1 MTDPTLIMAAVFLG
15 TLAIAG
21 TVGGLAVVLGDNGQ
35 WKKRVERA
43 AGHRRSAVAGRGG
56 PTAASLRRDDV
67 QGRFRQV
74 ELLLRRVLPGRD
86 KLRARIA
93 RAGLTMTL
101 ARYLIVCLAVA
112 GMSGLVALVF
122 VGPKLWPAVIGIG
135 LIAGW
140 LLPRIVIGYP
150 GGRRVKRF
158 LTELPDAIDVM
169 VRGLKSGLP
178 VTETFGTVAKDVDSP
193 VGQEF
198 TRIDRQVRMGANL
211 EDALWDVA
219 GRLDVPEF
227 NFLAI
232 SVGLQRETG
241 GNRTETLDSLS
252 RLLRRRQQMRLK
264 IKALSSEARASAYL
278 LGALPFVMAGVLYLM
293 NPDYMGQLFTDPFG
307 HVLIAVGLTSELIG
321 VAVMAK
327 MVRFEI

>member
-1 MTDPTLIMAAVFLG
+1 MTDPSLIMAAVFLG
-15 TLAIAG
+15 TLVIAG
-21 TVGGLAVVLGDNGQ
+21 TVSGLALVLGDNGER
-35 WKKRVERA
+35 KKRLQRA
-43 AGHRRSAVAGRGG
+43 AGHRRSVVAGRGG
-56 PTAASLRRDDV
+56 PTPASLRRDDV
-67 QGRFRQV
+67 QGRFRQL
-74 ELLLRRVLPGRD
+74 ELLLRRILPGRD

-93 RAGLTMTL
+93 RAGLTVTL
-101 ARYLIVCLAVA
+101 ARYLVVCLAVGGVA
-112 GMSGLVALVF
+112 ALVAFPLL
-122 VGPKLWPAVIGIG
+122 GQQLWPAAVALGVA
-135 LIAGW
+135 AGW
-140 LLPRIVIGYP
+140 LLPRMLVGYL
-150 GGRRVKRF
+150 GGKRVKRF
-158 LTELPDAIDVM
+158 LQELPDAIDVM

-178 VTETFGTVAKDVDSP
+178 VTETIGTVSKDFDGP

-198 TRIDRQVRMGANL
+198 TQIDRLVRMGTNL

-241 GNRTETLDSLS
+241 GNLTETLDNLS

-264 IKALSSEARASAYL
+264 IRALSSEARASAYL
-278 LGALPFVMAGVLYLM
+278 LGALPFVMAVVLYLM
-293 NPDYMGQLFTDPFG
+293 NPDYMSRLFTDPFG
-307 HVLIAVGLTSELIG
+307 HVLIGVGMTSELIG

>member
-1 MTDPTLIMAAVFLG
+1 MSEPTLIMAAVFLG
-15 TLAIAG
+15 TLALAG
-21 TVGGLAVVLGDNGQ
+21 TLGGLALVLGDNGQ
-35 WKKRVERA
+35 RRKRLQRA
-43 AGHRRSAVAGRGG
+43 AGHRRSAVAGNGG
-56 PTAASLRRDDV
+56 PAAASLRRDDV

-93 RAGLTMTL
+93 RAGLNITL
-101 ARYLIVCLAVA
+101 AKYMLLCLAVA
-112 GMSGLVALVF
+112 GITS
-122 VGPKLWPAVIGIG
+122 VGTLPILGQKLWLAGAIGFA
-135 LIAGW
+135 AGW
-140 LLPRIVIGYP
+140 IVPRVVVGYL
-150 GGRRVKRF
+150 GARRVKRF
-158 LTELPDAIDVM
+158 LQELPDAIDVM

-178 VTETFGTVAKDVDSP
+178 VTETVGTVSKDFEGP

-198 TRIDRQVRMGANL
+198 TQIDRLVRMGTNL

-241 GNRTETLDSLS
+241 GNLTETLDNLS

-293 NPDYMGQLFTDPFG
+293 NPDYMSRLFTDPFG
-307 HVLIAVGLTSELIG
+307 HVLIGVGLTSELIG

>member
-15 TLAIAG
+15 TLLLAG
-21 TVGGLAVVLGDNGQ
+21 TVGGLVVVLGDNGQ
-35 WKKRVERA
+35 RKKRLQRA

-74 ELLLRRVLPGRD
+74 ELLLRRIMPGRD

-93 RAGLTMTL
+93 RAGLNMTF
-101 ARYLIVCLAVA
+101 ARYLFVCAAVA
-112 GMSGLVALVF
+112 AAVGLSALPF
-122 VGPKLWPAVIGIG
+122 VGQQLWPAALAIG
-135 LIAGW
+135 LGAGW
-140 LLPRIVIGYP
+140 LLPRMVIGYL
-150 GGRRVKRF
+150 GGKRVKRF
-158 LTELPDAIDVM
+158 LQELPDAIDVM

-178 VTETFGTVAKDVDSP
+178 VTETVGTVAKDFDGP

-198 TRIDRQVRMGANL
+198 TQIDRLVRMGTNL

-241 GNRTETLDSLS
+241 GNLTETLDNLS

-278 LGALPFVMAGVLYLM
+278 LGALPFVMAGVLYLL
-293 NPDYMGQLFTDPFG
+293 NPDYMSRLFTDPFG
-307 HVLIAVGLTSELIG
+307 HVLIGVGLTSELIG
-321 VAVMAK
+321 VGVMAK

>member
-1 MTDPTLIMAAVFLG
+1 MTDATLIMAAVFLA
-15 TLAIAG
+15 TLMLAG
-21 TVGGLAVVLGDNGQ
+21 TVGGLALVLGDNGQ
-35 WKKRVERA
+35 RRKRLQRA
-43 AGHRRSAVAGRGG
+43 AGHRRSVVAGHSG

-74 ELLLRRVLPGRD
+74 ELLLRRILPGRD

-93 RAGLTMTL
+93 RAGLNLTL
-101 ARYLIVCLAVA
+101 ARYLVMCLAIGGVA
-112 GMSGLVALVF
+112 GLAAFPVLGQT
-122 VGPKLWPAVIGIG
+122 LWPAAVGIG
-135 LIAGW
+135 LAAGW
-140 LLPRIVIGYP
+140 LLPRMVVGYL
-150 GGRRVKRF
+150 GGKRVKRF
-158 LTELPDAIDVM
+158 LQELPDAIDVM

-178 VTETFGTVAKDVDSP
+178 VTETIGTVSKDFDGP

-198 TRIDRQVRMGANL
+198 TQIDRLVRMGVNL

-241 GNRTETLDSLS
+241 GNLTETLDNLS

-264 IKALSSEARASAYL
+264 IKALSSEARASAYM

-293 NPDYMGQLFTDPFG
+293 NPDYMSRLFTDPFG
-307 HVLIAVGLTSELIG
+307 HVLIGVGMTSELIG
-321 VAVMAK
+321 IAVMAK

>member
-15 TLAIAG
+15 TLTLAG
-21 TVGGLAVVLGDNGQ
+21 TLGGLVVVLGDNGQ
-35 WKKRVERA
+35 RRRRLQRA

-56 PTAASLRRDDV
+56 VSPASLRRDEV

-74 ELLLRRVLPGRD
+74 ELLLRRVLPGRE
-86 KLRARIA
+86 KLRARLA
-93 RAGLTMTL
+93 RAGLNVTL
-101 ARYLIVCLAVA
+101 ARYTTICLALAVA
-112 GMSGLVALVF
+112 AGACALPF
-122 VGPKLWPAVIGIG
+122 LGQQLWPAAAAIG
-135 LIAGW
+135 LAAGW
-140 LLPRIVIGYP
+140 LLPRTVVGYL

-158 LTELPDAIDVM
+158 LADLPDAIDVM

-178 VTETFGTVAKDVDSP
+178 VTETVATVAEDFEGP

-198 TRIDRQVRMGANL
+198 TQIDRFVRMGTNL
-211 EDALWDVA
+211 EDALWDIA

-241 GNRTETLDSLS
+241 GNLTETLDNLS

-264 IKALSSEARASAYL
+264 IRALSSEARASAYL

-293 NPDYMGQLFTDPFG
+293 NPDYMGRLFTDPFG
-307 HVLIAVGLTSELIG
+307 HVLIGVALTSELIG

>member
-15 TLAIAG
+15 TLILAG
-21 TVGGLAVVLGDNGQ
+21 TVGGFALVLGDTGQ
-35 WKKRVERA
+35 RKKRLQRA
-43 AGHRRSAVAGRGG
+43 AGHRRSVVAGTGG

-74 ELLLRRVLPGRD
+74 ELLLRRILPGRD

-101 ARYLIVCLAVA
+101 ARYLMVCLLIGSVVGAAAFLFLSQKLSPAAV
-112 GMSGLVALVF
+112 
-122 VGPKLWPAVIGIG
+122 GIG
-135 LIAGW
+135 LAAGW
-140 LLPRIVIGYP
+140 LLPRLVVGYL

-158 LTELPDAIDVM
+158 LQELPDAIDVM

-178 VTETFGTVAKDVDSP
+178 VTETIATVAKDFAGP

-198 TRIDRQVRMGANL
+198 TQIDRLVRMGVNL

-219 GRLDVPEF
+219 GRLDLPEF

-241 GNRTETLDSLS
+241 GNLTETLDNLS
-252 RLLRRRQQMRLK
+252 RLLRRRQQMRQK

-278 LGALPFVMAGVLYLM
+278 LSAMPFIMAGVLSLI
-293 NPDYMGQLFTDPFG
+293 NPEYMSKLFTDPFG
-307 HVLIAVGLTSELIG
+307 HVLIGVGLTSELIG
-321 VAVMAK
+321 VGVMAK

>member
-1 MTDPTLIMAAVFLG
+1 M
-15 TLAIAG
+15 
-21 TVGGLAVVLGDNGQ
+21 
-35 WKKRVERA
+35 
-43 AGHRRSAVAGRGG
+43 VAGRGG

-67 QGRFRQV
+67 HGRFRQV

-93 RAGLTMTL
+93 GAGLTMTL

-135 LIAGW
+135 YL
-140 LLPRIVIGYP
+140 

-178 VTETFGTVAKDVDSP
+178 VTETFGTVSKDVDSP

-241 GNRTETLDSLS
+241 GNLTETLDSLS

-293 NPDYMGQLFTDPFG
+293 NPDYMGQLFTDQFG
-307 HVLIAVGLTSELIG
+307 HVLIGVGLTSELIG

>member
-1 MTDPTLIMAAVFLG
+1 MTGPTLIMVAVFLG
-15 TLAIAG
+15 TLALAG

-35 WKKRVERA
+35 RKKRVERA
-43 AGHRRSAVAGRGG
+43 AGHRRSVVAGRGG

-74 ELLLRRVLPGRD
+74 ELLLRRILPGRD

-93 RAGLTMTL
+93 RAGLTITL

-122 VGPKLWPAVIGIG
+122 VGPKLWLAAAAIG
-135 LIAGW
+135 AATGW
-140 LLPRIVIGYP
+140 LLPRLVVGYL

-178 VTETFGTVAKDVDSP
+178 VTETIGTVSQDFEGP

-198 TRIDRQVRMGANL
+198 TQIDRLVRMGANL
-211 EDALWDVA
+211 EDALWDIA

-241 GNRTETLDSLS
+241 GNLTETLDNLS

-307 HVLIAVGLTSELIG
+307 HVLIGVGLTSELIG

>member
-15 TLAIAG
+15 TLLLAG
-21 TVGGLAVVLGDNGQ
+21 TVGGLAIALGDNGQ
-35 WKKRVERA
+35 RRKRLQRA
-43 AGHRRSAVAGRGG
+43 AGHRRTGMAGGG
-56 PTAASLRRDDV
+56 PTAASLRRDEV

-74 ELLLRRVLPGRD
+74 ELLLRRILPGRD

-93 RAGLTMTL
+93 RAGLAMTL
-101 ARYLIVCLAVA
+101 ARYLLACLALAVVA
-112 GMSGLVALVF
+112 GVAAVAL
-122 VGPKLWPAVIGIG
+122 VGPKLWPAALGIG
-135 LIAGW
+135 VATGW
-140 LLPRIVIGYP
+140 LLPRMAVGYL
-150 GGRRVKRF
+150 GGKRVKRF
-158 LTELPDAIDVM
+158 LQDLPDAIDVM

-178 VTETFGTVAKDVDSP
+178 VTETVGTVSKDFEGP

-198 TRIDRQVRMGANL
+198 TQIDRLVRMGTNL

-219 GRLDVPEF
+219 GRLDVSEF

-241 GNRTETLDSLS
+241 GNLTETLDNLS

-278 LGALPFVMAGVLYLM
+278 LGGLPFVMAGVLYLM
-293 NPDYMGQLFTDPFG
+293 NPDYMSRLFTDPFG
-307 HVLIAVGLTSELIG
+307 HVLIGVGLTSELIG
-321 VAVMAK
+321 VAVMVR